1 MPILDAL
8 MPTPFAAGLEVWSSG
23 DGTPGSDTYAQS
35 GSGVFVPA
43 DQDFGGALEILKT
56 AAVQKLRYMGETP
69 MRPGLYI
76 RVRARAKAL
85 SGPMPGLRIAG
96 WAGRADG
103 TRLGGVEGTGPVTQL
118 AAYGEVVEVSAIIGP
133 GRQAG
138 VDLVWTGADLGHLG
152 VDLTGPSGGV
162 VGLDDLV
169 FEDVTH
175 LFAADLAAVV
185 DVRDFGARG
194 DGTGDDA
201 AAFEAADAMAGGQRT
216 VLVPEGSYRIASNVT
231 FRSHV
236 RFVGTVVP
244 TGAAK
249 LILQRDFRFGAY
261 LDALGDE
268 ELAFTKAFQALLSFS
283 DHDSLDLE
291 GRRIGLSKPFD
302 MAAAVPDRETFATRR
317 VVRNGQF
324 QPIDGAA
331 WTPRVV
337 RAQASYSPSNPTR
350 LAEVANIADI
360 APGSLV
366 TGNGVGREVYVKSV
380 DVANRRITLSQPL
393 FDAEGVQ
400 VFTFTRFRYLID
412 FSGFKDLSQF
422 VFDDIEFQCSGV
434 ASGIILPPAGL
445 TFHLRDCFV
454 TKPRDRGLTSHGS
467 GCQGMMIDRCQFL
480 SNEQG
485 LPVEQ
490 RKTLCFNANANDVK
504 IRDSRIVLFEH
515 FCVLAGTGN
524 LISNNH
530 WFHGDSESD
539 GVRKGGIILTRPNP
553 ATLIV
558 GNYIDN
564 NFIEWSNEHDES
576 PALGQQFSFG
586 GLTINGNIFICTD
599 AARWFNW
606 IVVKPRGPGHFIHGL
621 HVTGNAFRAFN
632 GYVDRVER
640 VDTSFADLNY
650 GRMRDITFSGNAF
663 HGVNQP
669 VRNPASL
676 THAEPAPA
684 RIWVVDTAPHL
695 PFGGRARVIEAA
707 VPVGRLADVAGKS
720 VHELPW
726 IDPEHGND
734 RRKFR
739 IVFDTAVSGEMR
751 CSVRMDQ
758 PA

>member
-1 MPILDAL
+1 MPISDAL
-8 MPTPFAAGLEVWSSG
+8 NPTPFADGLEVWSSG

-35 GSGVFVPA
+35 GAGVFVPA

-56 AAVQKLRYMGETP
+56 ASVQKLRYMGETP
-69 MRPGLYI
+69 MRPGLYV
-76 RVRARAKAL
+76 RVTARAKAL
-85 SGPMPGLRIAG
+85 SGPLPGLRIAG
-96 WAGRADG
+96 WAGRGDG
-103 TRLGGVEGTGPVTQL
+103 SHLGGVSETGPVTQL
-118 AAYGEVVEVSAIIGP
+118 DAYGVVAEVSAIIGP
-133 GRQAG
+133 GQQPG

-152 VDLTGPSGGV
+152 LDLTGPSGGV
-162 VGLDDLV
+162 VRIDDLV

-175 LFAADLAAVV
+175 LFAADLAGLV
-185 DVRDFGARG
+185 DVRDYGARG
-194 DGTGDDA
+194 DGTGNDA
-201 AAFEAADAMAGGQRT
+201 AAFEAADAAAEGRT
-216 VLVPEGSYRIASNVT
+216 VLVPEGRFRLASDVT

-236 RFVGTVVP
+236 RFNGTVEPV
-244 TGAAK
+244 GAAK

-261 LDALGDE
+261 LDALGNE

-302 MAAAVPDRETFATRR
+302 MAAAVPDRDSFATRR
-317 VVRNGQF
+317 VIRNGQF
-324 QPIDGAA
+324 QPIEGPG
-331 WTPRVV
+331 WTPTSVT
-337 RAQASYSPSNPTR
+337 AQASYSAATPLR
-350 LAEVANIADI
+350 LDDVANIAAI

-366 TGNGVGREVYVKSV
+366 TGNGVGREVYAKSV

-393 FDAEGVQ
+393 YDAEGVQ
-400 VFTFTRFRYLID
+400 PFTFTRFRYLID
-412 FSGFKDLSQF
+412 FSGFGDLSQF
-422 VFDDIEFQCSGV
+422 AFDDVEFQCNGV
-434 ASGIILPPAGL
+434 ASGILLPPAGL

-454 TKPRDRGLTSHGS
+454 TRPRDRGLTSHGG

-490 RKTLCFNANANDVK
+490 RRTLCFNANANDVK

-524 LISNNH
+524 LVANNH
-530 WFHGDSESD
+530 WFHGDSVSD

-553 ATLIV
+553 ASLIV

-586 GLTINGNIFICTD
+586 GLTVSGNIFICTD

-621 HVTGNAFRAFN
+621 HVTGNVFRTFGGN
-632 GYVDRVER
+632 IDRVEH
-640 VDTSFADLNY
+640 VDTGFSDLDY
-650 GRMRDITFSGNAF
+650 GRMRDITFAGNAF

-669 VRNPASL
+669 ARNPVSL
-676 THAEPAPA
+676 THAEAAPE

-695 PFGGRARVIEAA
+695 PFGGRARVVEAA
-707 VPVGRLADVAGKS
+707 VPVGRLADGAGQS
-720 VHELPW
+720 VYEQPW
-726 IDPEHGND
+726 IDPEHGGD
-734 RRKFR
+734 KRRFR
-739 IVFDTAVSGEMR
+739 IVFDTPVSGEMR
-751 CSVRMDQ
+751 CSVRMDR
-758 PA
+758 PV

>member
-1 MPILDAL
+1 MPITDAL
-8 MPTPFAAGLEVWSSG
+8 MPTPYSAGLEVWSSG

-35 GSGVFVPA
+35 GAGVFVPA
-43 DQDFGGALEILKT
+43 DQDFGGALEIFKT
-56 AAVQKLRYMGETP
+56 AAVQKLRYIGETP
-69 MRPGLYI
+69 ILPGLYL
-76 RVRARAKAL
+76 RVTARVKAL
-85 SGPMPGLRIAG
+85 AGALPSVRVAG
-96 WAGRADG
+96 WAGRPGGGA
-103 TRLGGVEGTGPVTQL
+103 LGGIVTAGPEVPLT
-118 AAYGEVVEVSAIIGP
+118 AYGAVVELSAIIGLGGLP
-133 GRQAG
+133 G
-138 VDLVWTGADLGHLG
+138 VDLVWTGADRGHLG

-162 VGLDDLV
+162 VRIDDLV
-169 FEDVTH
+169 IEDVSH
-175 LFAADLAAVV
+175 LFAADLAGLV
-185 DVRDFGARG
+185 DVRDYGARG
-194 DGTGDDA
+194 DGSGDDA
-201 AAFEAADAMAGGQRT
+201 AAFEAADDAAAGRT
-216 VLVPEGSYRIASNVT
+216 VLVPEGRYRLASNVT

-236 RFVGTVVP
+236 RFVGTVEPV
-244 TGAAK
+244 GATK

-261 LDALGDE
+261 LDALGNE
-268 ELAFTKAFQALLSFS
+268 ELAFAKAFQALLSFS

-317 VVRNGQF
+317 VIRNGQF

-331 WTPRVV
+331 WTPAVV
-337 RAQASYSPSNPTR
+337 RAQASYAPANPTR
-350 LAEVANIADI
+350 LDNVANVSAI

-366 TGNGVGREVYVKSV
+366 TGNGVGREVYVKAV
-380 DVANRRITLSQPL
+380 DIGNRRITLSQPL

-400 VFTFTRFRYLID
+400 EFTFTRFRYLID

-422 VFDDIEFQCSGV
+422 VFDDIEFQCNGV

-454 TKPRDRGLTSHGS
+454 TKPRDRGLTSHGG

-524 LISNNH
+524 LIANNH
-530 WFHGDSESD
+530 WFHGDSLSD

-576 PALGQQFSFG
+576 PSLGQQFSFG
-586 GLTINGNIFICTD
+586 GLTVSGNIFIATD
-599 AARWFNW
+599 VARWFNW

-621 HVTGNAFRAFN
+621 HVTGNVFRTFN

-640 VDTSFADLNY
+640 VDTSFADLDY
-650 GRMRDITFSGNAF
+650 GRMRDITFTGNAF
-663 HGVNQP
+663 HGINQP

-676 THAEPAPA
+676 TAERGAPE
-684 RIWVVDTAPHL
+684 RVWVVPTAPHL
-695 PFGGRARVIEAA
+695 PFLGRARVVEAA
-707 VPVGRLADVAGKS
+707 LPEGRLADARGDAIY
-720 VHELPW
+720 EQPW
-726 IDPEHGND
+726 LDTEYGGD
-734 RRKFR
+734 RRSFR
-739 IVFDTAVSGEMR
+739 IVFDTPVSGRMR
-751 CSVRMDQ
+751 CSVRMDR
-758 PA
+758 PE